1 MAGVALSITQPNGVI
16 TTWATVLD
24 IRWQPGKS
32 ADVQIGFFLTEG
44 DYTGNLQPVCTQYV
58 PLDIT
63 QIDPAGNIPQQIFNQ
78 LTASGAPLAGGTLT
92 S

>member
-1 MAGVALSITQPNGVI
+1 MAGVSLSITQPNGVT

-32 ADVQIGFFLTEG
+32 ADVQVGFFLDES
-44 DYTGNLQPVCTQYV
+44 DYMSGLQPVCTQYV
-58 PLDIT
+58 QLDIT
-63 QIDPAGNIPQQIFNQ
+63 QITPTGNIPQQIFNQ
-78 LTASGAPLAGGTLT
+78 LTASGAILSGGTMT